1 MIRYHAAWIVPI
13 AGPPLADGWVAVD
26 RGRIAAVGHRSLAG
40 DGSREI
46 DLGAVALMPGLVNAH
61 THLELSYLRD
71 RIPASSCFTD
81 WIRAIVAA
89 RRGANP
95 RAPEVLEAI
104 DGAIGEALAYG
115 TAVVGDVSNTLV
127 TFDPLARSPLAALV
141 FYELIGFNPQDPA
154 AVVARAVEALEA
166 LPSADRVRSSLA
178 PHAPHSVAPLLFR
191 AIRQAIE
198 RDPFA
203 PSSVHVAESADEVEF
218 IKTGGGPWR
227 AFLEEVGAWNVD
239 WVAPG
244 VSPVHYLDDCGF
256 LDARVL
262 AVHGVQMTAT
272 DFARLA
278 ATRVTL
284 VTCPR
289 SNQRTG
295 AGVPSVD
302 QFFRAG
308 LRVAVGT
315 DSLASVP
322 DLNVFAEL
330 RAMRALAPD
339 VPASALL
346 ESATYQGARALG
358 FEAEYGTIEPGKAA
372 RLLAIDLPG
381 PTPDVE
387 EYLVS
392 GIGRDQVR
400 WVE

>member
-1 MIRYHAAWIVPI
+1 M
-13 AGPPLADGWVAVD
+13 
-26 RGRIAAVGHRSLAG
+26 
-40 DGSREI
+40 
-46 DLGAVALMPGLVNAH
+46 
-61 THLELSYLRD
+61 
-71 RIPASSCFTD
+71 
-81 WIRAIVAA
+81 
-89 RRGANP
+89 
-95 RAPEVLEAI
+95 
-104 DGAIGEALAYG
+104 
-115 TAVVGDVSNTLV
+115 
-127 TFDPLARSPLAALV
+127 
-141 FYELIGFNPQDPA
+141 
-154 AVVARAVEALEA
+154 
-166 LPSADRVRSSLA
+166 
-178 PHAPHSVAPLLFR
+178 
-191 AIRQAIE
+191 
-198 RDPFA
+198 
-203 PSSVHVAESADEVEF
+203 
-218 IKTGGGPWR
+218 
-227 AFLEEVGAWNVD
+227 LEEVGAWDVD

-308 LRVAVGT
+308 VRVAVGT